1 MGSTYSLAPWG
12 LSSPELYDVSLWLTV
27 VKESGSSPTGARS
40 LLCADSRGSLWCSLW
55 DPTVT
60 PVEQANPQEQPNW
73 TRKQVHSDR
82 VTAVTETEELIVT
95 GSYDRT
101 VRLWDRQSLKQVFLS
116 LLSIT
121 HSFPWYTLTLS
132 LCSPPGW
139 PVHLSGSSPVPGG
152 ESSRPEPRGLRG
164 RRG

>member
-101 VRLWDRQSLKQVFLS
+101 VRLWDRQSLKQVGLFTCQAPVLCLEANPADLS
-116 LLSIT
+116 LGACGDAAGDLYFLRWS
-121 HSFPWYTLTLS
+121 SCP
-132 LCSPPGW
+132 
-139 PVHLSGSSPVPGG
+139 SPVEG
-152 ESSRPEPRGLRG
+152 
-164 RRG
+164 